1 MMEAICCY
9 NDVRCQQLWAMCR
22 PYEVA
27 KGFKNSGY
35 GHGCLPGERGQLSGP
50 PKQVSS
56 SRVLTDVP
64 HSSKFPMYSIS
75 RRGRVLTLRTRG
87 PGTTP
92 ASARTPSVPGK
103 ASQFG
108 STDSQG
114 LEDPGRQTGRS

>member
-1 MMEAICCY
+1 MMCVVSSCGPCV
-9 NDVRCQQLWAMCR
+9 DPTRSQRLQ
-22 PYEVA
+22 
-27 KGFKNSGY
+27 NSGY

-103 ASQFG
+103 ASQFA
-108 STDSQG
+108 STESEG
-114 LEDPGRQTGRS
+114 LEDGVGDES